1 MNDTGLA
8 FDNSYARL
16 PEAFFARTP
25 PKTPPAPELVVF
37 NAALARTLGLDAGAH
52 DPAQLARWFSGAE
65 TPPGAEPIAQAYAG
79 HQFGGF
85 TMLGDGRAS
94 LLGEVVAPDGRRF
107 DLHLKGSGRTPYSRG
122 GDGKAA
128 LGPMLREFLVSE
140 AMHAL
145 GIATTRSLAVV
156 ATGEGVARERVYPG
170 AVLTRVASSHL
181 RVGTFQYAAALRD
194 EAALRTLVDYAIR
207 RHAPESADAAR
218 PALALFDV
226 VAARQIALVAEWM
239 RVGFIH
245 GVMNTDNMAISGET
259 IDYGP
264 CAFMDDYD
272 PTTVFSSIDRMGRYA
287 FANQPRIA
295 VWNLARFAETLLPLF
310 DDDTGKAVAI
320 AQERVDAF
328 GPRFRKA
335 WVAMMRRKLG
345 LVSQQDEDG
354 ALADDLL
361 VWMQAARADYTN
373 TFRALADDETQ
384 GAPFESAEA
393 QHWLARW
400 RARQARDGVD
410 ADAARAAMQAAN
422 PVVIPR
428 NHLVETA
435 LADAQERGDLDAFN
449 ALLGV
454 LAKPYAMR
462 EGLDRFRAPPR
473 PEERIAA
480 TFCGT

>member
-1 MNDTGLA
+1 MGALV

-16 PEAFFARTP
+16 PEAFFARVAP
-25 PKTPPAPELVVF
+25 AAPRAPELVVF
-37 NAALARTLGLDAGAH
+37 NAALARSLGLD
-52 DPAQLARWFSGAE
+52 PASLSDAQAAAWFSGAE
-65 TPPGAEPIAQAYAG
+65 PPPGAEPISQAYAG

-107 DLHLKGSGRTPYSRG
+107 DIQLKGSGRTPFSRG

-156 ATGEGVARERVYPG
+156 TTGEGVARERVLPG
-170 AVLTRVASSHL
+170 AVLTRVAASHL

-194 EAALRTLVDYAIR
+194 RAALVALVDHAIG
-207 RHAPESADAAR
+207 RHAPEAAR
-218 PALALFDV
+218 ADNPALALFDRV
-226 VAARQIALVAEWM
+226 MAAQIALVAEWM

-264 CAFMDDYD
+264 CAFLDDYH
-272 PTTVFSSIDRMGRYA
+272 PLAVFSSIDEHGRYA

-295 VWNLARFAETLLPLF
+295 AWNLARFVESLLPLIA
-310 DDDTGKAVAI
+310 DDAETAVAL
-320 AQERVDAF
+320 AQTRIDAF
-328 GPRFRKA
+328 EPRFRA
-335 WVAMMRRKLG
+335 RWIAMMRGKLG
-345 LVSQQDEDG
+345 LLTQDAEDG

-361 VWMQAARADYTN
+361 VWMADQGADYTN
-373 TFRALADDETQ
+373 TFRALAD
-384 GAPFESAEA
+384 GEA
-393 QHWLARW
+393 QGGVFETPAARAWLARW
-400 RARQARDGVD
+400 TARRAREG
-410 ADAARAAMQAAN
+410 RAGEQAATMRAHN
-422 PVVIPR
+422 PLVVPR
-428 NHLVETA
+428 NHLVEAALRAASEEGDLTPFNRLLGA
-435 LADAQERGDLDAFN
+435 LAR
-449 ALLGV
+449 
-454 LAKPYAMR
+454 PYDVR
-462 EGLDRFRAPPR
+462 EGLDPFRAPPR
-473 PEERIAA
+473 PEERVHA